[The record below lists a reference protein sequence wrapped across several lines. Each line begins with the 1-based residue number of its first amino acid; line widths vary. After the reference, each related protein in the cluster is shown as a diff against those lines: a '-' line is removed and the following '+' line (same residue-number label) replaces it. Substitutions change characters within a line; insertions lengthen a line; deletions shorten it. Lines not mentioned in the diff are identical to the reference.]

1 MSKIKILL
9 VDDHHIILDG
19 IKLMIQDEPNI
30 EISGIAENGKKALE
44 LISEIKPDVIIT
56 DISMPS
62 MNGIQLIELIRE
74 SDNDTK
80 IIILSMYA
88 SEDYIC
94 RAIKAGANA
103 YLTKQDTTKEE
114 IMEAINSTING
125 DEYYSPAVSKI
136 IMKNYVQKTQKN
148 SGLVMKQNS
157 LTNREKEI
165 LILYAEGFSNQEIA
179 DKLFISVRTVDA
191 HKNNIMQKF
200 NFKSTVDMVKF
211 AIKNNLIDI

>member
-74 SDNDTK
+74 RDNETK

-88 SEDYIC
+88 TEDYIC

-103 YLTKQDTTKEE
+103 YLTKQDTTKDE

-136 IMKNYVQKTQKN
+136 IMKNYVQKNQKN
-148 SGLVMKQNS
+148 SGLVVKQNS

>member
-1 MSKIKILL
+1 MKKIKILL

-19 IKLMIQDEPNI
+19 IKLMIQDEPNV
-30 EISGIAENGKKALE
+30 EICGIAENGKKALE
-44 LISEIKPDVIIT
+44 LISEKKPNVIIT

-62 MNGIQLIELIRE
+62 MSGIQLIELIRE
-74 SDNDTK
+74 SDNETK

-88 SEDYIC
+88 TEDYIC

>member
-74 SDNDTK
+74 RDNETK

-88 SEDYIC
+88 TEDYIC

-114 IMEAINSTING
+114 IIEAINSTING

-136 IMKNYVQKTQKN
+136 IMKNYVQKNQKN
-148 SGLVMKQNS
+148 SGLVVKQNS

>member
-1 MSKIKILL
+1 MRKIKILL

-74 SDNDTK
+74 SDNETK

-88 SEDYIC
+88 TEDYIC

-103 YLTKQDTTKEE
+103 YLTKQDTTKDE

-136 IMKNYVQKTQKN
+136 IMKNYVQKNQKN
-148 SGLVMKQNS
+148 SGLAVKQNS

>member
-1 MSKIKILL
+1 MKKIKILL

-44 LISEIKPDVIIT
+44 LITEIKPDVIIT

-88 SEDYIC
+88 TEDYIC

-103 YLTKQDTTKEE
+103 YLTKQDTTKDE
-114 IMEAINSTING
+114 IMEAISSTING

-136 IMKNYVQKTQKN
+136 IMKNYVQKNQKN
-148 SGLVMKQNS
+148 SGLVVKQNS

-179 DKLFISVRTVDA
+179 DKLFISIRTVDA